1 MGNRVPLFLCSVCR
15 SFHGKRSKT
24 RKAGYVTFFSKKKV
38 TEEKKARYAVA
49 FSHTPTTDCG
59 LISVSIGFSHLLPI
73 QARSK
78 RLRTARSGRD
88 SGSGATAQ
96 AGRRPAVRGSGGVFP
111 RCGKCDQSVK
121 TLFRRKAGNVF
132 ADLIAFSRSRRRK
145 RPPNETS
152 GCRALSPA
160 EGVSGGEEPPDKKHP
175 ALHPAVGRP
184 PPPIKP
190 RQRKRRA
197 TVPTRH
203 VCRRVPLPGGRLLFL
218 F

>member
-121 TLFRRKAGNVF
+121 TLFRRKAGKVF
-132 ADLIAFSRSRRRK
+132 ADLIAFFPEPTPK
-145 RPPNETS
+145 TS
-152 GCRALSPA
+152 A
-160 EGVSGGEEPPDKKHP
+160 ERDLGVQG
-175 ALHPAVGRP
+175 
-184 PPPIKP
+184 IKP
-190 RQRKRRA
+190 
-197 TVPTRH
+197 
-203 VCRRVPLPGGRLLFL
+203 CRGGVGGRGAP
-218 F
+218 